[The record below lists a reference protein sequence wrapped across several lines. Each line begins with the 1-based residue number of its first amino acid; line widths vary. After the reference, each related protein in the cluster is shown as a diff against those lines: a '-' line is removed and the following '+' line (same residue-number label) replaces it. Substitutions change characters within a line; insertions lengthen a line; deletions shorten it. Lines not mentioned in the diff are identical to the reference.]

1 MIPIPQPFL
10 PRIMV
15 FQRMVEGRGD
25 VRAKHTEE
33 IEPDAKYSPE
43 VSTLIAFHEKYR
55 ADNNP
60 HQDACG
66 VREGIYSL
74 FGFCVEKSVLFLF
87 SGDAHL

>member
-10 PRIMV
+10 PGIMV

-55 ADNNP
+55 TDNNP
-60 HQDACG
+60 HQDTCG
-66 VREGIYSL
+66 VREGIYSF